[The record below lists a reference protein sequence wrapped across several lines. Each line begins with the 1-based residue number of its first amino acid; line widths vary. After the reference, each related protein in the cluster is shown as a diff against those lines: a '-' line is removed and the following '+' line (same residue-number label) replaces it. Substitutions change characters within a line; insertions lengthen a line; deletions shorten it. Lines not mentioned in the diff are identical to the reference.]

1 MAVDPRAA
9 TDSVVA
15 TGLVTSPA
23 WANWLGDLNQLL
35 TTATLILGLALGL
48 GRFWQFL
55 RNRNSTKDSTP

>member
-9 TDSVVA
+9 TDGVVA
-15 TGLVTSPA
+15 TGMVTAPA
-23 WANWLGDLNQLL
+23 WASWLGDL
-35 TTATLILGLALGL
+35 LGLALGL